1 MSTDVEFRLT
11 LTRDPQARA
20 ALRQW
25 EADLLASIA
34 RVEAARLRAGAG
46 SLQTLHRM
54 QMQLMGQQQAMQN
67 QNQAAQQMAL
77 QRSLAA
83 QAAMWRAHAAQIA
96 ALMRHANT
104 TGLPPGGGGGGA
116 GGAAGGTGARGSGG
130 IGAIGLGA
138 IAGRLGPAA
147 AVYGSAN
154 FASESVQSYANLES
168 QQVQLKVLTGSSGA
182 AKALTA
188 ELKKVSQAFGVT
200 LQDLSVSAKL
210 MIGFG
215 VNSDD
220 AADKLKRF
228 SAITGGNAD
237 AMNRLGRAY
246 GQTKGLGKLMAE
258 ETNQMIDA
266 GFSPLIAIADRTGET
281 IGQVRE
287 RMKAGGVSFDEV
299 RESIEGVTDALGRF
313 GPMMEEMTKTTT
325 ARIGRMRS
333 AWTEFYQ
340 DAGGFLLGKSDTAA
354 SKMAGGELS
363 RLESLTTGAL
373 KGGSQLLNPT
383 EDKFVAERIQ
393 KGKALVAAGYDESV
407 KDNFVSNI
415 LSPVKNSSAENIRAF
430 KLDKQ
435 QADVKKS
442 LSKRNFD
449 TELKTQQ
456 DLAAAKIRD
465 QRQAEN
471 EYKESRI
478 SGLRMQTQEIGQA
491 QKLNDLRLKSAKD
504 ELKARREILEDAKK
518 ATAEAGK
525 ALMTAQERFGAMT
538 TEEQNAAVNDLL
550 NARRN
555 GVGNLSLEQINR
567 IKSIG
572 TKEADQISGAALRN
586 RAGAAFG
593 LTNPEDSI
601 AGRTASI
608 QQEIARLQ
616 NSNAARMPVTRKERR
631 DNDARI
637 NQLRQEAS
645 QFEGTAERA
654 RGQYQQQVGVRN
666 SLFTQE
672 RRDLQLAERKQLAV
686 EANVQQS
693 IQFVAKFDQTAQQ
706 IATQVMELFTTAS
719 NEQMKEVLKI
729 INPIKKQV
737 EAAQMRRIAT
747 AQQG

>member
-34 RVEAARLRAGAG
+34 RVEQARLRSGLNTIA
-46 SLQTLHRM
+46 TLHRANM
-54 QMQLMGQQQAMQN
+54 MLVNQQAAMHN
-67 QNQAAQQMAL
+67 QNQAAQQAAL

-83 QAAMWRAHAAQIA
+83 QAAMWRNHAAQIA
-96 ALMRHANT
+96 ALMRQANT
-104 TGLPPGGGGGGA
+104 TGLPPGGGAGGGGGGV
-116 GGAAGGTGARGSGG
+116 GGAAGGMSGLAAVRGLAGG
-130 IGAIGLGA
+130 YLGMR
-138 IAGRLGPAA
+138 GVQAA
-147 AVYGSAN
+147 ANLGTDSIQS
-154 FASESVQSYANLES
+154 FADLES
-168 QQVQLKVLTGSSGA
+168 QNIQLGILTGSKNA
-182 AKALTA
+182 ARDLMK
-188 ELKKVSQAFGVT
+188 ELRNVSQAFGVT
-200 LQDLSVSAKL
+200 IQNLAATSKL

-215 VNSDD
+215 VESDD
-220 AADKLKRF
+220 SADKLKRF
-228 SAITGGNAD
+228 AAITGGNAD

-246 GQTKGLGKLMAE
+246 GQVKGLGKLMAE

-266 GFSPLIAIADRTGET
+266 GFSPLIAIAARTGES
-281 IGQVRE
+281 IGEVRK
-287 RMKAGGVSFDEV
+287 RMKDGGVSFDEV
-299 RESIEGVTDALGRF
+299 RQSIEAATESGGKFAGMMDA
-313 GPMMEEMTKTTT
+313 MSKSTN
-325 ARIGRMRS
+325 AQIGRMRA
-333 AWTEFYQ
+333 AWTEFQQSLGGAIASSGSVGFVTKQATDTLQAAGLGLDVVSGNTQAADDKEIARIKKLY
-340 DAGGFLLGKSDTAA
+340 DAGLRGSNAGRVAGISKSDT
-354 SKMAGGELS
+354 EL
-363 RLESLTTGAL
+363 L
-373 KGGSQLLNPT
+373 KAYEQ
-383 EDKFVAERIQ
+383 
-393 KGKALVAAGYDESV
+393 SV
-407 KDNFVSNI
+407 K
-415 LSPVKNSSAENIRAF
+415 L
-430 KLDKQ
+430 
-435 QADVKKS
+435 ADQ
-442 LSKRNFD
+442 
-449 TELKTQQ
+449 E
-456 DLAAAKIRD
+456 AKIKKRKSD
-465 QRQAEN
+465 LEAVSADE
-471 EYKESRI
+471 
-478 SGLRMQTQEIGQA
+478 QEMSAKDRLKMQA
-491 QKLNDLRLKSAKD
+491 QELGYAKQLTDARLKSAKD
-504 ELKARREILEDAKK
+504 ELKARKEILEEAKK
-518 ATAEAGK
+518 TTAEAAK
-525 ALMTAQERFGAMT
+525 SLMTAQERFGAMT
-538 TEEQNAAVNDLL
+538 TEEQSAAVNDLL

-654 RGQYQQQVGVRN
+654 RGQYQQQVGVRS